1 LEFRGER
8 SSGAP
13 FGRLVYQILDSS
25 GKTMAVSPIRGAFGS
40 GAAKLTR
47 PKSLK
52 DMVADEV
59 RTRIIDGRIRL
70 GAGLSENSLATELG
84 ISKTPV
90 REALLQLKQEG
101 LVEVQPQRG
110 TYVFRMAA
118 EQVVMISELR
128 EILEVA
134 AAKAAMTRN
143 HDALVER
150 MSRLY
155 AAMRQAYEADD
166 RLAYRTIDG
175 QYHEAIVDLCGNPY
189 IRSAYGQ
196 IGFCIQALR
205 SRLSNQAQLN
215 KMSIAD
221 HREML
226 KLVKARKTAALQKL
240 LRTHIHQTKQS
251 YLDVLDSPEFQNDEK
266 VFYTER

>member
-1 LEFRGER
+1 
-8 SSGAP
+8 
-13 FGRLVYQILDSS
+13 
-25 GKTMAVSPIRGAFGS
+25 M
-40 GAAKLTR
+40 KLKR

-70 GAGLSENSLATELG
+70 GAGLSENSLASELG

-128 EILEVA
+128 EILEIA
-134 AAKAAMTRN
+134 AIKMAMARS

-150 MSRLY
+150 MSALY
-155 AAMRQAYEADD
+155 AQMREAYEAGDW
-166 RLAYRTIDG
+166 LSYRKLDG
-175 QYHEAIVDLCGNPY
+175 AYHEAIIDLCGNPY
-189 IRSAYGQ
+189 IRSAYAQ
-196 IGFCIQALR
+196 IGFCVQALR
-205 SRLSNQAQLN
+205 SRLSNHAQLN
-215 KMSIAD
+215 RRSMGD

-226 KLVKARKTAALQKL
+226 KLVKLRDVTAMQKL
-240 LRTHIHQTKQS
+240 LRVHINETKQS
-251 YLDVLDSPEFQNDEK
+251 YLDVLDDPEFQLA
-266 VFYTER
+266 VAAS

>member
-1 LEFRGER
+1 MK
-8 SSGAP
+8 
-13 FGRLVYQILDSS
+13 LV
-25 GKTMAVSPIRGAFGS
+25 
-40 GAAKLTR
+40 R

-59 RTRIIDGRIRL
+59 RTRIIDGRIAL
-70 GAGLSENSLATELG
+70 GAGLSENSLAAELG

-128 EILEVA
+128 EILELA
-134 AAKAAMTRN
+134 AIKAAIARN
-143 HDALVER
+143 HETLTDR
-150 MSRLY
+150 MGSLY
-155 AAMRQAYEADD
+155 AAMRAAYEVDD
-166 RLAYRTIDG
+166 QLAYRKLDG
-175 QYHEAIVDLCGNPY
+175 AYHETIVELSGNPY
-189 IRSAYGQ
+189 IRSAYAQ

-205 SRLSNQAQLN
+205 SRLSTQAQLN
-215 KMSIAD
+215 RRSIGD

-226 KLVKARKTAALQKL
+226 KLVKARDVPALQKL
-240 LRTHIHQTKQS
+240 LRTHINETKQS
-251 YLDVLDSPEFQNDEK
+251 YLDVLESAEFEAEAK
-266 VFYTER
+266 AS